1 MELAA
6 REMRG
11 MLRSLSQLLRSID
24 PLGTHHRN
32 LAELNRRRRSD
43 QPGTDHRRLS
53 QWSLLHHN
61 AQLDNSHHIA
71 HQTSPRH
78 RNAQQDTSHCKRHC
92 VMHLG
97 RTGQQGIGYRLRPN
111 HPEKIG
117 LPDMKSKTMNFCVTV
132 CQVDSQV
139 MLQGGV
145 PQASV

>member
-24 PLGTHHRN
+24 PLGTHHHN

-43 QPGTDHRRLS
+43 QPGTDHRSLG

-61 AQLDNSHHIA
+61 AQLDNPHHIA
-71 HQTSPRH
+71 HQTSRRH
-78 RNAQQDTSHCKRHC
+78 RNAQQDMGHCKRHC
-92 VMHLG
+92 LMHQG
-97 RTGQQGIGYRLRPN
+97 RTGQPGIGYRLRPN

-117 LPDMKSKTMNFCVTV
+117 LLDTKSKIMNCCVTV

-139 MLQGGV
+139 MQQGGL